1 MVSCGGPALGY
12 VDLNSE
18 ERRPVLSAQLASLF
32 LIAITIVLLP
42 EVIGYVVCSNAPDH
56 NRTPNNL
63 RRAG

>member
-1 MVSCGGPALGY
+1 
-12 VDLNSE
+12 
-18 ERRPVLSAQLASLF
+18 
-32 LIAITIVLLP
+32 VLLP